1 MPGQGASL
9 RMIGQRDDWD
19 MVVLSSPGPGRIA
32 WIYKSLVSADG
43 R

>member
-9 RMIGQRDDWD
+9 RVIGQRDDWY
-19 MVVLSSPGPGRIA
+19 MVVLPSPEPGWIA
-32 WIYKSLVSADG
+32 WICKSLVSADG